1 MCGLWPDWSLV
12 AAAVIEQADLGI
24 ETQRKPV
31 DAASSLRRNKVL
43 IGLGQMIGRKGAI
56 GTKENTFVTAGRPAM
71 NSQG

>member
-1 MCGLWPDWSLV
+1 
-12 AAAVIEQADLGI
+12 LGI
-24 ETQRKPV
+24 ETQGESM
-31 DAASSLRRNKVL
+31 DAASGVRRNKVL